1 MDSTERDKETER
13 EQRERDYFDKTDF
26 SDLIAQAD
34 VVETEVPR
42 EGLRHVLSVRL
53 DAGDLRKLSMLA
65 KAQGVGSTTMARM
78 ILRRA
83 LARPEQQLW
92 FRRTP
97 TSERAEEVE
106 AGLGDRAYARYL
118 ISQDSI
124 EEIREMVEA
133 LLTRIAEDAHTAP
146 RLNPGDPLYEEAERL
161 ASGV

>member
-1 MDSTERDKETER
+1 MDSTER
-13 EQRERDYFDKTDF
+13 EQRARDYFDETDF
-26 SDLIAQAD
+26 SDLVAQAD
-34 VVETEVPR
+34 IVETEVPR

-53 DAGDLRKLSMLA
+53 DAGDLHKLSILA

-83 LARPEQQLW
+83 LTRPEQQLW
-92 FRRTP
+92 FRRAP

-106 AGLGDRAYARYL
+106 AGPGDRTCARYL
-118 ISQDSI
+118 IPQDRI

-133 LLTRIAEDAHTAP
+133 LLTRIAEDAHSAP
-146 RLNPGDPLYEEAERL
+146 RLTPGDPLYEEAERL

>member
-1 MDSTERDKETER
+1 MDSTERDKEAER
-13 EQRERDYFDKTDF
+13 EQRERDYFDKTDL

-34 VVETEVPR
+34 IVETEVPT

-53 DAGDLRKLSMLA
+53 DSRDLRKLSRLA

-83 LARPEQQLW
+83 LGRPEQQLW
-92 FRRTP
+92 FRRAPTP
-97 TSERAEEVE
+97 ESVEEVE
-106 AGLGDRAYARYL
+106 AGRGERAYARYL
-118 ISQDSI
+118 ISQDRI

-161 ASGV
+161 VSGV